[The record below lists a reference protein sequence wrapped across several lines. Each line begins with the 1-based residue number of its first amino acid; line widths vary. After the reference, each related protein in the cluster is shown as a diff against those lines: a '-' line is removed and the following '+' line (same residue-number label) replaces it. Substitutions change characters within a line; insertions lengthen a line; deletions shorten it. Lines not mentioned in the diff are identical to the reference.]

1 MTALFGKSLPY
12 LIAAALLLIA
22 ALLFWGGI
30 QTVDGWISNAR
41 KQAIEERDAVWTTK
55 LAEAEVAAQ
64 KKITENLK
72 QAMAAQQKARD
83 DIEAANKR
91 GDELEKLNAEL
102 AEKLG
107 GGGISRERGELL
119 NRR

>member
-30 QTVDGWISNAR
+30 QTVDGWIAGAR
-41 KQAIEERDAVWTTK
+41 SQAIAERDAVWTAK
-55 LAEAEVAAQ
+55 LAEADVAAQ

-72 QAMAAQQKARD
+72 QTMAVQDAAVARAS
-83 DIEAANKR
+83 EAEAR
-91 GDELEKLNAEL
+91 ADELEKRNAEL
-102 AEKLG
+102 PVNSCGGLG
-107 GGGISRERGELL
+107 RARGELL
-119 NRR
+119 NER